1 MKSWILRLN
10 IKNNHILQQ
19 PTNISSHNDHHAA
32 TPRHVYTLGETVFDI
47 IFKDEVP
54 VTAKPGG
61 SMLNTAVS
69 LGRTGI
75 PVSFI
80 SDYGQDPPGNLISDF
95 LKKNNVSAR
104 FTDRFKDGNTAIAL
118 AFLDANRNAEYTFY
132 KSFPAQRLNIAF
144 PVIQPDDVVL
154 FGSFYAITAEI
165 NEKIKSLIGRAR
177 EAGALIIYDPNFRRP
192 HLAEL
197 ESLRTLIVNNISM
210 ADIVKGSDEDFNLIF
225 NAPDATAAY
234 KAVRNAGCNLLI
246 YTKNSRGV
254 ELITD
259 EMHLQVDVPP
269 ITPVSTIGAGDSFSA
284 GMIHAIIRKGI
295 ARKDLGTLSGDIW
308 REVIGSGIRFA
319 SEVCMLMDNYV
330 PEGFDGV
337 MSYEFV
343 FSLKILT

>member
-1 MKSWILRLN
+1 MS
-10 IKNNHILQQ
+10 QQ
-19 PTNISSHNDHHAA
+19 HTSSLSHNDHHPA

-95 LKKNNVSAR
+95 LKKNRVSTN

-118 AFLDANRNAEYTFY
+118 AFLDANRNASYTFY
-132 KSFPAQRLNIAF
+132 KSFPAQRLTIAF
-144 PVIQPDDVVL
+144 PEINPDDVVL

-165 NEKIKSLIGRAR
+165 NEKIKGFINHAR
-177 EAGALIIYDPNFRRP
+177 EAGALIIYDPNFRQP

-197 ESLRTLIVNNISM
+197 ERLRELIVNNISM
-210 ADIVKGSDEDFNLIF
+210 ADVVKGSDEDFKLIF
-225 NAPDATAAY
+225 NAPDATSAY
-234 KAVRNAGCNLLI
+234 KAVMNAGCKLLI

-259 EMHLQVDVPP
+259 GMHLEVDVPP

-284 GMIHAIIRKGI
+284 GLIHAFIRRGI
-295 ARKDLGTLSGDIW
+295 TRNDLITLHRDTW
-308 REVIGSGIRFA
+308 REVIGTGIRFA
-319 SEVCMLMDNYV
+319 AEVCMLMDNYV
-330 PEGFDGV
+330 PEGFGGN
-337 MSYEFV
+337 
-343 FSLKILT
+343 

>member
-1 MKSWILRLN
+1 MSLN
-10 IKNNHILQQ
+10 FPGN
-19 PTNISSHNDHHAA
+19 PTEKEHEANA
-32 TPRHVYTLGETVFDI
+32 PRHVYTLGETVFDI
-47 IFKDEVP
+47 IFKDELP

-95 LKKNNVSAR
+95 LEKNNVSAR
-104 FTDRFKDGNTAIAL
+104 FTDRFTDGNTAIAL

-165 NEKIKSLIGRAR
+165 NEKIKSFIGRAR

-197 ESLRTLIVNNISM
+197 ENLRTLIIDNISM
-210 ADIVKGSDEDFNLIF
+210 ADVVKGSDEDFSLIF
-225 NAPDATAAY
+225 NASNATEAY
-234 KAVRNAGCNLLI
+234 NAVRSAGCKLLI
-246 YTKNSRGV
+246 CTKNSKGV
-254 ELITD
+254 ELITE

-284 GMIHAIIRKGI
+284 GLIHAFIRKGI
-295 ARKDLGTLSGDIW
+295 TRKELSALSSDTW
-308 REVIGSGIRFA
+308 REVIGTGIRFA
-319 SEVCMLMDNYV
+319 SEVCMQMDNYV
-330 PEGFDGV
+330 PEGFEGN
-337 MSYEFV
+337 
-343 FSLKILT
+343 

>member
-1 MKSWILRLN
+1 M
-10 IKNNHILQQ
+10 LQQ
-19 PTNISSHNDHHAA
+19 HTNSSSHKDHHAA
-32 TPRHVYTLGETVFDI
+32 IPRHVYTLGETVFDI
-47 IFKDEVP
+47 IFKDEVL

-80 SDYGQDPPGNLISDF
+80 SDYGQDPPGNLVSAF
-95 LKKNNVSAR
+95 LEQNRVSAR
-104 FTDRFKDGNTAIAL
+104 YTDRFKDGNTAIAL

-144 PVIQPDDVVL
+144 PEINPDDVVL

-165 NEKIKSLIGRAR
+165 KDKVKSFISHAR

-197 ESLRTLIVNNISM
+197 ERLRELIVDNISM
-210 ADIVKGSDEDFNLIF
+210 ADIVKGSDEDFKLIF
-225 NAPDATAAY
+225 NAPDATSAY
-234 KAVRNAGCNLLI
+234 KAVMNAGCKLLI

-284 GMIHAIIRKGI
+284 GMIHAIIRRGI
-295 ARKDLGTLSGDIW
+295 TRKDLGNLNRDTW
-308 REVIGSGIRFA
+308 REVIGNGIRFA
-319 SEVCMLMDNYV
+319 AEVCMLMDNYV
-330 PEGFDGV
+330 PEGFGGN
-337 MSYEFV
+337 
-343 FSLKILT
+343 